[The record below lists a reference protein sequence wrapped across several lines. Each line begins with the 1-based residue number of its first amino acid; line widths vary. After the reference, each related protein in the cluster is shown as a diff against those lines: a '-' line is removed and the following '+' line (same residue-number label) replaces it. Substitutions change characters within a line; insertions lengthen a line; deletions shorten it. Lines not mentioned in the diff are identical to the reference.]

1 MKKLISLVLLLPMIG
16 CEPPCERLKEIHAC
30 RQDKDCF
37 LSSDDLAEWK
47 KLRKSE
53 ECAAEAIMLEL
64 GV

>member
-1 MKKLISLVLLLPMIG
+1 MKNLIWLLLLLPMIG
-16 CEPPCERLKEIHAC
+16 CEQSCDRLKDIHAC
-30 RQDKDCF
+30 RQDKDCL

-47 KLRKSE
+47 KLSESE